1 MVMRQRRSKSDKT
14 TEPKGHKTLAEQVET
29 SADMVIERQAEYDGN
44 VDMITSTGSTLLD
57 LEISGER
64 VRSGGLPSGIM
75 VEIYSKNSV
84 GKTVLL
90 CEIAGNVQRKGGQ
103 VMFKDPE
110 GRLNKQFAGR
120 FGVKPDELDYSTP
133 DTVPEVFEPVRK
145 WKPKNPDT
153 VNGIFADSLA
163 ALSSEL
169 EMGEKGDKMGMRRA
183 KEFSQ
188 ECRKVCRSL
197 VQNNFLMVCSNQMR
211 ATGNSFGPSEDA
223 TGGNAIGYYSSLRI
237 KLQMKEKLTREVEFD
252 TGRKDE
258 KGKAI
263 TNKTE
268 KNYGTVV
275 DAFIVKSSVAMAY
288 GTALIY
294 ILPQY
299 GIDDVRAN
307 LVWYKRETKDTKYFA
322 GGRGLEEA
330 IVIIERENKQT
341 ELREAVIDL
350 WEKIF
355 ALSTKKERERVPK
368 ERW

>member
-1 MVMRQRRSKSDKT
+1 MTRPKRKRREESRE
-14 TEPKGHKTLAEQVET
+14 EPKSLTQQVEEE
-29 SADMVIERQAEYDGN
+29 AKKPIERKPKYDGN
-44 VDMITSTGSTLLD
+44 IEMITSTGSTLLD

-64 VRSGGLPSGIM
+64 IRGGGIPSGIM

-90 CEIAGNVQRKGGQ
+90 CEIAGNVQRNGGQ

-110 GRLNKQFAGR
+110 HRLNKQFASR
-120 FGVKPDELDYSTP
+120 FGVNPNEMDYSTP
-133 DTVPEVFEPVRK
+133 DTVPEVFAPVRN
-145 WKPKNPDT
+145 WKPENLDI

-163 ALSSEL
+163 ALSTEL
-169 EMGEKGDKMGMRRA
+169 ELKKEEGDKMGMRRA

-197 VQNNFLMVCSNQMR
+197 AKNNFLMVCSNQMR

-237 KLQMKEKLTREVEFD
+237 KLEMKERLTREVEFD
-252 TGRKDE
+252 TGRKD
-258 KGKAI
+258 KKDNPI
-263 TNKTE
+263 LNKTK
-268 KNYGTVV
+268 KNYGTAVT
-275 DAFIVKSSVAMAY
+275 AFIVKSSVAMAY
-288 GTALIY
+288 GTTLIY

-307 LVWYKRETKDTKYFA
+307 LTWYKQETKDTKYFA

-330 IVIIERENKQT
+330 IQIIERESKQS

-355 ALSTKKERERVPK
+355 ELSASKERERVPK